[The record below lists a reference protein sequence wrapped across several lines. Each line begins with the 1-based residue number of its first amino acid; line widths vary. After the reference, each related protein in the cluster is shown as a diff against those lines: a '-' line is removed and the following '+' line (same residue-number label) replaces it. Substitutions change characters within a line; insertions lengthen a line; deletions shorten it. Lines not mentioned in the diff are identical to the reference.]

1 MKWLGRFSHILEQFT
16 NSEKEHPEILNEH
29 NKHILSV
36 FIKNYGHRT
45 LSNNFRSDKDPG
57 MGRYC
62 QKIMIKIGIL

>member
-45 LSNNFRSDKDPG
+45 LSNNFRIEVTKTQEWEDIVK
-57 MGRYC
+57 
-62 QKIMIKIGIL
+62 KL